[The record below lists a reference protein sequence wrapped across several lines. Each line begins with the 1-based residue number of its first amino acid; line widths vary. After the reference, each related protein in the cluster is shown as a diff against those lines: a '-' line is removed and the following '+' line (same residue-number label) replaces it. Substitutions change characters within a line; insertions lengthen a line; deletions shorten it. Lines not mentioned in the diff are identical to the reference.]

1 MLIGDPY
8 KFAVLFDRVADWNN
22 SIKDN
27 NGLFALCIDGKLFP
41 DVVINAVVSVS
52 IYDVKESLIG
62 IPVNEM
68 IYDMDTGNSFKALYE
83 LVFPDVDNDDDND
96 YRYLLS
102 TSDLTDID
110 NLVFAVEGKGKIKI
124 LAAKLEYD
132 VVESTH
138 IFDKSAITE
147 VILDKN
153 EVNQIIRAIEKAIGE
168 FDD

>member
-41 DVVINAVVSVS
+41 DIVINAVISVSVH
-52 IYDVKESLIG
+52 DVKESLSG

-68 IYDMDTGNSFKALYE
+68 IYDMDTENSFKALYE
-83 LVFPDVDNDDDND
+83 FVYPDIDNYENNVYD
-96 YRYLLS
+96 YRYELA
-102 TSDLTDID
+102 TTDLTDID
-110 NLVFAVEGKGKIKI
+110 NIVFAVEGKRKIKI

-132 VVESTH
+132 FAESTH
-138 IFDKSAITE
+138 VFDKSAITE
-147 VILDKN
+147 IILEKDYIN
-153 EVNQIIRAIEKAIGE
+153 NIIAQLEEIKWN
-168 FDD
+168 

>member
-22 SIKDN
+22 SKEDN
-27 NGLFALCIDGKLFP
+27 NGFFALCIDGKLFP

-68 IYDMDTGNSFKALYE
+68 IYDMGTENAFKALYK

-96 YRYLLS
+96 YRYLLA

-110 NLVFAVEGKGKIKI
+110 NVVFAVEGKGKIKI

-132 VVESTH
+132 VAESTH

-147 VILDKN
+147 VVLDKT
-153 EVNQIIRAIEKAIGE
+153 EVNQIIRTLEIAIGE
-168 FDD
+168 FGG